1 MSSELD
7 VSFDQ
12 NAVGLAVALD
22 GRESLTVPAWRNSEG
37 GPIRRL
43 RPMIA
48 GPLLIMNAENAPI
61 TVKVAQSE
69 DWQQVAMWLD
79 GNWIA
84 EESEL
89 TIEASKAEA
98 ISPKRT
104 FVGLKVT
111 SAGAA
116 LVRPV
121 GILSRGPSSMPA
133 PSSIPVLVLG

>member
-12 NAVGLAVALD
+12 NAVGLVVALD
-22 GRESLTVPAWRNSEG
+22 GRESLTVPAFRIAAG
-37 GPIRRL
+37 GPITRFK
-43 RPMIA
+43 PMIS
-48 GPLLIMNAENAPI
+48 GPVLVMNAGDAQI

-69 DWQQVAMWLD
+69 EWEQVARWMN

-104 FVGLKVT
+104 YVGLKVT
-111 SAGAA
+111 SVGSAVA
-116 LVRPV
+116 RPV

-133 PSSIPVLVLG
+133 PSSIPVFDLG